1 MNGLAL
7 CAGIGGL
14 DLGVRLAVPTYRTI
28 AHVELDPYA
37 RQCLRGWVWDDL
49 KTFDGRPFRGVV
61 DLVTAGFPC
70 QPFSVAGKQL
80 AQEDERHLWP
90 DVARVVRE
98 VAPQLVYLENV
109 PGLLVRGMGDVL
121 GDLAD
126 LGFDA
131 EWGVFSAAGSGAPHL
146 RRRVFILASSPE
158 RGGLR
163 DIGERVSGRRQAGV
177 CPQGNAQ
184 PGHDGSEEPLADA
197 NSWGLEVGR
206 ITEPRGLQ
214 STRRGEPDGCS
225 LLRELEHTEASH
237 ADRPG
242 CSEQRRAGAVGEE
255 HSAAE
260 LSRWWETE
268 PDVGRVVTR
277 APARTHQLRLLGN
290 SVVPQC
296 AARAFTE
303 LWRRLM

>member
-1 MNGLAL
+1 
-7 CAGIGGL
+7 
-14 DLGVRLAVPTYRTI
+14 
-28 AHVELDPYA
+28 
-37 RQCLRGWVWDDL
+37 
-49 KTFDGRPFRGVV
+49 
-61 DLVTAGFPC
+61 
-70 QPFSVAGKQL
+70 
-80 AQEDERHLWP
+80 
-90 DVARVVRE
+90 
-98 VAPQLVYLENV
+98 
-109 PGLLVRGMGDVL
+109 MGDVL

-146 RRRVFILASSPE
+146 RRRVFALAVEHSFRARRKE
-158 RGGLR
+158 AGGRYSLH
-163 DIGERVSGRRQAGV
+163 AG
-177 CPQGNAQ
+177 
-184 PGHDGSEEPLADA
+184 EEPLADA

>member
-131 EWGVFSAAGSGAPHL
+131 EWG
-146 RRRVFILASSPE
+146 RRVFILASSPE

-214 STRRGEPDGCS
+214 STRRGEPDG
-225 LLRELEHTEASH
+225 
-237 ADRPG
+237 
-242 CSEQRRAGAVGEE
+242 E